1 MANSTPSGA
10 VKHRESTEPESGQT
24 VKMFF
29 FFFFFSLFLF
39 RRASSTLREPLTL
52 VYARNSSMLY

>member
-10 VKHRESTEPESGQT
+10 VKHPKSTEPESGQT

-29 FFFFFSLFLF
+29 FSFFLQ
-39 RRASSTLREPLTL
+39 TD
-52 VYARNSSMLY
+52 

>member
-10 VKHRESTEPESGQT
+10 VKHRKSTEPESGQT

-29 FFFFFSLFLF
+29 FLSSFFFF
-39 RRASSTLREPLTL
+39 RRASSTLREPITL
-52 VYARNSSMLY
+52 VYARNSSIF